1 MELTGERAG
10 GHVVEAVTLGDV
22 DGLQER
28 VVPERAFL
36 NDEAVCPDIAPLY
49 RELPEVRESFHGV
62 CLEIGEL
69 V

>member
-28 VVPERAFL
+28 VIPERAFL
-36 NDEAVCPDIAPLY
+36 DGEAVCPDVAPLY

>member
-10 GHVVEAVTLGDV
+10 RHVVEAVALGDV

-36 NDEAVCPDIAPLY
+36 NDEAVCSDVTPLY
-49 RELPEVRESFHGV
+49 RELPEVWESFHGV
-62 CLEIGEL
+62 WLEIGEL